1 MTLGKLPN
9 DTEPQFGTE
18 VQCASTPRVGSLSL
32 VPDGKPVQTGFSK
45 RVPIGP
51 RYWKMQM
58 ELWLQERLDLGT
70 QTWHQESLSVS
81 RESSFLCGGFIQVHI
96 LSL

>member
-1 MTLGKLPN
+1 
-9 DTEPQFGTE
+9 
-18 VQCASTPRVGSLSL
+18 
-32 VPDGKPVQTGFSK
+32 
-45 RVPIGP
+45 
-51 RYWKMQM
+51 MQM

-96 LSL
+96 LSLKFAMVWGNFLAVQWLGLQAVTDEGPGSIPGGN